1 MQTCHAGS
9 NYKIIGFQKD
19 IQPSYRHKLMTM
31 GMIPGATF
39 KVCRVAPMG
48 DPLLIEVKRFRL
60 SIRKVELDAIAF
72 ESAS

>member
-1 MQTCHAGS
+1 MQTCKAGD
-9 NYKIIGFQKD
+9 NYKVVSFEED

-60 SIRKVELDAIAF
+60 SIRKVELQAVIF
-72 ESAS
+72 EKVA